1 MPLPAFVPSTENRI
15 EVKKSSLA
23 PSSVVF
29 FGGNYLGSKLVEK
42 LLEKESRVIVVD
54 KFDSSKESYYIN
66 LKDNPKLLMISCDLE
81 TEIPDKISSC
91 DYIYFLNYQDYFNPL
106 DKFKIVETTQFTK
119 NIINFALKSQGKIIL
134 VSNLSIKNQTFKKVK
149 DTQRLI
155 QEIIDESEE
164 TRSLNIRYLNLP
176 IIYGPRMSFENSGG
190 LNKILDCYLN
200 KEEIFLDDENDHK
213 NFFVYIDDA
222 IEGIIR
228 SLFNDKTNHKTISLV
243 DSEPYSEM
251 EIGAILKSISPRAI
265 ETKFYEEKN
274 PIQWEIPDE
283 KNLFLINFVP
293 KVNLRNG
300 LIKTLSYF
308 GQETNSFSFKPEKI
322 ATDRTDKVLEDL
334 KNKGE
339 KTKDRNNEIKS
350 PENIF
355 ANNEIF
361 SPTIK
366 YQKYKKTS
374 FSNNILPKSLKDYLF
389 TFLTIGLTFLLIFII
404 IPLSFIAFNLNQVRN
419 NFDNLEIAVKG
430 AEFEQA
436 KIISDELKT
445 QINQTYSN
453 ITRFKYAVSP
463 ISGAENYDKYEKLLV
478 SLDSTVTGISS
489 LSESL
494 NTLKI
499 TSYNLMFSQEI
510 NVEDINRTV
519 VSLRTSLEN
528 LTRAREQSKDL
539 NLSITEVEKYKSY
552 LDKIIELNKIILALA
567 LDNEDL
573 LGFKEPKKILVLFQ
587 NPYEIR
593 ATGGFIGS
601 YGVVEISKGKIISLK
616 IDDIYNPDGQ
626 IDVKKIIN
634 PAPDVIRYFLKED
647 RLYIRNANY
656 NSDFPESA
664 KNINYLF
671 TQATGENFQT
681 IISIDTKFIEEF
693 LKATGEVYLPE
704 YEETITHENFV
715 ERAQFHSE
723 INYQEGVS
731 EKKSFLNIL
740 GSKILSKVGEIEP
753 EQISELGKG
762 FYGLLNNKNIQIY
775 TDLQNLNPVL
785 SELGWDGAVI
795 PTKGD
800 YLRIVNSNYG
810 GNKVN
815 YLTENKYSYSV
826 RSMTRDGIFRGFLRI
841 EYKNNAR
848 DNAWPYG
855 DFLNYVKILVPVNS
869 KLTNAKIIDQ
879 NGAEVSIMNNTIQSS
894 ESFYQT
900 FETSFKIEPQRTKT
914 LIIEYD
920 LPDNL
925 KIVKGKNTSYS
936 LLWQKQAGDSSVFNF
951 DFTPIY
957 GFEGVN
963 PISNYNLVEKE
974 NDFIIS
980 SNFSGNLKFKIDL
993 K

>member
-1 MPLPAFVPSTENRI
+1 MPLPAFVPSSENRI

-66 LKDNPKLLMISCDLE
+66 LKDNPKLLLISCDLE

-119 NIINFALKSQGKIIL
+119 NILNFALKSQGKIIL
-134 VSNLSIKNQTFKKVK
+134 VSNIPIKNQTFKKVK

-164 TRSLNIRYLNLP
+164 TRNLNIRYLNLP

-190 LNKILDCYLN
+190 LNKILDSYLN
-200 KEEIFLDDENDHK
+200 KEEIFLDDENNHK
-213 NFFVYIDDA
+213 NFFVFIDDV
-222 IEGIIR
+222 IEGIMR
-228 SLFNDKTNHKTISLV
+228 SLFSDKTNHQTISLV

-265 ETKFYEEKN
+265 ETKFYEEGN
-274 PIQWEIPDE
+274 PIDWEIPEE

-322 ATDRTDKVLEDL
+322 ASDRTDKVLENL
-334 KNKGE
+334 KLKGE
-339 KTKDRNNEIKS
+339 KTKDTKNEIQS
-350 PENIF
+350 PEDVFINK
-355 ANNEIF
+355 EIF
-361 SPTIK
+361 SPNIK

-374 FSNNILPKSLKDYLF
+374 FSNNVLPKSLKDYIF
-389 TFLTIGLTFLLIFII
+389 TFLTIGLTFLLIFVVL
-404 IPLSFIAFNLNQVRN
+404 PLALVAFNLNQVKN
-419 NFDNLEIAVKG
+419 NFNNLEIAIRG

-436 KIISDELKT
+436 KLISDELKS
-445 QINQTYSN
+445 QINQTYNNLS
-453 ITRFKYAVSP
+453 RFKYAVSP
-463 ISGAENYDKYEKLLV
+463 ISGAENYDKYEKVLI
-478 SLDSTVTGISS
+478 SLDSTVTGFSI

-494 NTLKI
+494 NTLKL
-499 TSYNLMFSQEI
+499 TSYNLMFSQDI

-519 VSLRTSLEN
+519 ISLRTSLEN
-528 LTRAREQSKDL
+528 LIRAKEQIKDVNL
-539 NLSITEVEKYKSY
+539 NNPEVIKYQTY
-552 LDKIIELNKIILALA
+552 LDKTIELNKIILALA
-567 LDNEDL
+567 LDNENL

-626 IDVKKIIN
+626 IDVKKIVN

-664 KNINYLF
+664 KNINNLF
-671 TQATGENFQT
+671 TQATGESFQT
-681 IISIDTKFIEEF
+681 VISIDTKFIEKF
-693 LKATGEVYLPE
+693 LLATGEVYLPE
-704 YEETITHENFV
+704 YEETITSDNFV

-740 GSKILSKVGEIEP
+740 GSKILNKIGEIEP
-753 EQISELGKG
+753 NQISELGREI
-762 FYGLLNNKNIQIY
+762 YSLLNNKNIQIY
-775 TDLQNLNPVL
+775 TELQNLNPVFA
-785 SELGWDGAVI
+785 ELEWDGAVI
-795 PTKGD
+795 PNKGD

-815 YLTENKYSYSV
+815 YLTENIYNYSV
-826 RSMTRDGIFRGFLRI
+826 RSMTRDGVLRGFLKI
-841 EYKNNAR
+841 EYKNKAR

-855 DFLNYVKILVPVNS
+855 DFLNYVKILVPINS

-879 NGAEVSIMNNTIQSS
+879 NGGEISIMNNTIQSS

-900 FETSFKIEPQRTKT
+900 FETSIKIEPQRTKT
-914 LIIEYD
+914 LVIEYD
-920 LPDNL
+920 LPENI
-925 KIVKGKNTSYS
+925 KIVKGKNTEYS
-936 LLWQKQAGDSSVFNF
+936 LLWQKQAGDSSIFNF

-963 PISNYNLVEKE
+963 PFSNYSLIVKE
-974 NDFIIS
+974 NDFTIS
-980 SNFSGNLKFKIDL
+980 SNFTNNLRFKVDL